1 MQIVLCFYF
10 IMFLMIWGHVNIVSS
25 LLKVLNIF
33 NTGKTT
39 GIMAN
44 ISINN

>member
-1 MQIVLCFYF
+1 MQIVLCSYF
-10 IMFLMIWGHVNIVSS
+10 IMFLMIWGHVVSS